1 MKVVIVESPAK
12 AKTIN
17 KYLGSDFHVIA
28 SVGHIRDLPP
38 KDGSVDPENDFN
50 MKWQVSPRSNDPI
63 SQIKK
68 AVKGASKLILAT
80 DPDREGEAIS
90 WHVHEVLNQAK
101 AIGDIPVERVVF
113 NEITK
118 SAILDAMDKPRDI
131 NDELVDAYLAR
142 RALDYLVGFSIS
154 PVLWR
159 KLPGARSA
167 GRVQSVALKLI
178 CEREAEIEA
187 FKADEYWTIEA
198 RLKKEDGKS
207 FSARLTHL
215 DGQKLSKL
223 TINNEAMAMNA
234 VDMVNRSNLQVGS
247 IETKRTRRNPQPP
260 FTTSTMQQEASRKL
274 GFSASRTMRVAQK
287 LYEGINIG
295 SETTGLIT
303 YMRTDG
309 VQLGQEAIT
318 DIRSAIVGLKGDRY
332 LPSTPRIYKSRAANA
347 QEAHEAIRPTSIMR
361 KPEDVSGFLD
371 DDQRKLYDLI
381 WKRTIASQMESAELD
396 KTAADIVDGDGKVT
410 LRANG
415 SIIVFDGFLSVY
427 REDRD
432 DTADQKT
439 DAGNDDDTKLLP
451 AMASGEPLNTIA
463 TLPEQHF
470 TQPPPRFT
478 DASLVKRMEEL
489 GIGRPS
495 TYASILSVLQDRNY
509 VEKDRGRFTAED
521 RGRIVSAFLES
532 FFARYVEYGFTAR
545 LEEDL
550 DRVSDGKLNYK
561 ALLAEFW
568 REFKANIDGTADLS
582 RGEVLEKVDVLLETH
597 FFPSDDGGTPIRNCK
612 HCGDGKLGLQL
623 GRYGAFIGCSNYPE
637 CKYTRQIG
645 QDGDDSNDISLA
657 GGDHTLGTDPET
669 GLPVIV
675 RKGPYGLYVQLG
687 DAETKKPKR
696 TSLPKN
702 MDVAGL
708 DLGKGLAL
716 LNLPREVGVHP
727 TSGEMISAGIGRY
740 GPFLRFGGAY
750 VSIPSD
756 DTVISIGLNHAVEV
770 IDTSGKTA
778 GRNLGTHQLEGGN
791 SDDIKI
797 KSGRFGP
804 YVEHDGIRATIPKR
818 FDPETLTFEE
828 AVELIVAKKAK
839 GPAKPR
845 GKKAAKKSAAKTKAK
860 TSAKK
865 SATKK
870 KAAKKKTA
878 KKAAAKK
885 SPAEKSSD

>member
-17 KYLGSDFHVIA
+17 KYLGADYEVIA

-38 KDGSVDPENDFN
+38 KDGSVDPDQDFA

-63 SQIKK
+63 RAIKS
-68 AVKGASKLILAT
+68 ALKGAEKLILAT

-90 WHVHEVLNQAK
+90 WHVHDVLEQAK
-101 AIGDIPVERVVF
+101 AIKGMPVERVVF

-118 SAILDAMDKPRDI
+118 SAILEAMQHPRQI

-142 RALDYLVGFSIS
+142 RALDYLVGFNIS

-178 CEREAEIEA
+178 CERESEIEA
-187 FKADEYWTIEA
+187 FKADEYWSIET
-198 RLKKEDGKS
+198 RLKKKDGSS

-215 DGQKLSKL
+215 GDKKLEKLSFG
-223 TINNEAMAMNA
+223 NEAEAMAA
-234 VDMVNRSNLQVGS
+234 VELVQSSDLQVGV

-260 FTTSTMQQEASRKL
+260 FTTSTLQQEASRKL

-309 VQLGQEAIT
+309 VQLGQEAIS
-318 DIRSAIVGLKGDRY
+318 DIRAAILNVKGDRY
-332 LPSTPRIYKSRAANA
+332 LPSAPRVYKSKAANA
-347 QEAHEAIRPTSIMR
+347 QEAHEAIRPTAITR
-361 KPEDVSGFLD
+361 NLADVAQYLD

-381 WKRTIASQMESAELD
+381 WKRTIASQMQSAELD
-396 KTAADIVDGDGKVT
+396 QTSADIVDRDGKVT

-432 DTADQKT
+432 DADAS
-439 DAGNDDDTKLLP
+439 DNNEADDNRLLP
-451 AMASGEPLNTIA
+451 PMASGEPLDTIA

-495 TYASILSVLQDRNY
+495 TYASIISVLQDRNY
-509 VEKDRGRFTAED
+509 VIKDRGRFIPED

-550 DRVSDGKLNYK
+550 DRVSDGKLNWK
-561 ALLAEFW
+561 ALLANFW
-568 REFKANIDGTADLS
+568 RDFKANIDGTSELT
-582 RGEVLEKVDVLLETH
+582 RGDVLEKVDALLEQH
-597 FFPSDDGGTPIRNCK
+597 FFPAENGDQTVRKCKNCGNGT
-612 HCGDGKLGLQL
+612 LGLQL

-645 QDGDDSNDISLA
+645 QEGDDQNDISLA
-657 GGDHTLGTDPET
+657 AGDHTLGTDPET
-669 GLPVIV
+669 GLPVVV
-675 RKGPYGLYVQLG
+675 RKGPYGAYVQLG

-696 TSLPKN
+696 TGLPKN
-702 MDVAGL
+702 MDVASL
-708 DLGKGLAL
+708 TLEKGLAL
-716 LNLPREVGVHP
+716 LALPRDIGIHP
-727 TSGEMISAGIGRY
+727 TNGEMITAGIGRY
-740 GPFLRFGGAY
+740 GPFLKFSDAY
-750 VSIPSD
+750 VSIPAD
-756 DTVISIGLNHAVEV
+756 DTVITIGLNHAVEL

-778 GRNLGTHQLEGGN
+778 ARVLGHYGDAGE
-791 SDDIKI
+791 IKL
-797 KSGRFGP
+797 KDGRFGP
-804 YVEHDGIRATIPKR
+804 YVEVDGIRATIPKR
-818 FDPETLTFEE
+818 IEPDAITLEE
-828 AVELIVAKKAK
+828 AIQLIEAKKAK
-839 GPAKPR
+839 GPSTR
-845 GKKAAKKSAAKTKAK
+845 GKK
-860 TSAKK
+860 SAKK
-865 SATKK
+865 ASAKT
-870 KAAKKKTA
+870 KKKTA
-878 KKAAAKK
+878 QKKAGAKK
-885 SPAEKSSD
+885 TASPS